1 LSLELSSLSSERYN
15 PAARE
20 LAMPIQGYPHP
31 PANRVAPFKPL
42 FTNDAAYDTT
52 LAHHLRTH
60 NNGSNRFHRRLAD
73 DKENIVGTIVKINLK
88 DRHHRILALIKKN
101 SGRLVMA
108 ALCSLMMS
116 GATTAMGYL
125 IKPVIDDIFVNR
137 DTTGLLV
144 LPLVVIV
151 VFLLNGLGRYGQEY
165 FMNFVGEDIIRRLR
179 NQLYDRIQD
188 LSLAFFQK
196 ERTGTLM
203 SRITNDV
210 NILKSMVSTAV
221 TSSMR
226 DIATIVGLTAVIF
239 YQNWR
244 MAILAFFI
252 LPVAFWPI
260 FILGRKVRRVSTGCQ
275 EAMADLSAFL
285 HETFAGN
292 KIVKAFGMEA
302 HEKQRFF
309 NQTKQLFNLEI
320 KGVKIRALSGPIM
333 EVFGG
338 LGIAFVIWYGGS
350 EVISGKT
357 TPGTFMSF
365 LACVL
370 LLYDPVRK
378 LSQLNNTIQQGMAAV
393 DRIFDI
399 IETTTDIQDPDTPRP
414 IAATPHDLRFENVR
428 FNYGD
433 QEVLKGIDLTVE
445 QGQVLALVGMS
456 GGGKSTL
463 ANLIPRFFD
472 ATSGRILID
481 GIDIREFAVADLRRQ
496 ISIVTQEPIL
506 FNETVRDNIAYGSV
520 DADADRIVQ
529 AAKAA
534 FAHDFI
540 ERFPNGY
547 DTKIGELGGRLS
559 GGEKQRLCI
568 ARALIKDA
576 PILILDEATSSL
588 DSEAEAVVQKALEN
602 LMQGRTTVVIAHRL
616 STVAAADRIAVIV
629 GGTIVEEGTHE
640 SLLAREGE
648 YKKLYA
654 IQYAGNKRG

>member
-1 LSLELSSLSSERYN
+1 ML
-15 PAARE
+15 
-20 LAMPIQGYPHP
+20 
-31 PANRVAPFKPL
+31 
-42 FTNDAAYDTT
+42 
-52 LAHHLRTH
+52 
-60 NNGSNRFHRRLAD
+60 
-73 DKENIVGTIVKINLK
+73 GTIFKVSLK
-88 DRHHRILALIKKN
+88 DRHRRILALIKEN
-101 SGRLVMA
+101 SGRLILA
-108 ALCSLMMS
+108 AVCSLMMS

-137 DTTGLLV
+137 NTTGLIV

-151 VFLLNGLGRYGQEY
+151 VFLVNGLGRYGQEY
-165 FMNFVGEDIIRRLR
+165 FMNYVGEDIIRRLR

-275 EAMADLSAFL
+275 EAMADLNAFL

-292 KIVKAFGMEA
+292 KIVKAFGMEG
-302 HEKQRFF
+302 HEKRRFF
-309 NQTKQLFNLEI
+309 DQTNRLFTLEI
-320 KGVKIRALSGPIM
+320 KGVKVRALSSPIM
-333 EVFGG
+333 EFFGG

-350 EVISGKT
+350 EVIAGKT

-378 LSQLNNTIQQGMAAV
+378 LSHLNNTIQQGMAAV
-393 DRIFDI
+393 DRVFDI
-399 IETTTDIQDPDTPRP
+399 IETQTDIKDPDSPLP
-414 IAATPHDLRFENVR
+414 IASSPHDLRIENVR
-428 FNYGD
+428 FSYGD
-433 QEVLKGIDLTVE
+433 QDVLKGINLTVD

-472 ATSGRILID
+472 VTDGRILID
-481 GIDIREFAVADLRRQ
+481 GIDIRGFALADLRRQ

-506 FNETVRDNIAYGSV
+506 FNETVRDNIAYGSI
-520 DADADRIVQ
+520 DATDDLIVQ
-529 AAKAA
+529 AAKDA

-540 ERFPNGY
+540 TRFPKGY
-547 DTKIGELGGRLS
+547 DTMIGELGGRLS

-616 STVAAADRIAVIV
+616 STIAGADRIAVIV
-629 GGTIVEEGTHE
+629 NGTIVEEGNHE
-640 SLLAREGE
+640 ELLSSGGE
-648 YKKLYA
+648 YKKLYTM
-654 IQYAGNKRG
+654 QVAGGKIG

>member
-1 LSLELSSLSSERYN
+1 MGTIFN
-15 PAARE
+15 
-20 LAMPIQGYPHP
+20 
-31 PANRVAPFKPL
+31 F
-42 FTNDAAYDTT
+42 
-52 LAHHLRTH
+52 
-60 NNGSNRFHRRLAD
+60 RLA
-73 DKENIVGTIVKINLK
+73 E
-88 DRHHRILALIKKN
+88 RHRRILALIKKN
-101 SGRLVMA
+101 SGRLAMA
-108 ALCSLMMS
+108 ALCSLMIS

-137 DTTGLLV
+137 NTTGLVV
-144 LPLVVIV
+144 LPLVVIG
-151 VFLLNGLGRYGQEY
+151 VFLVNGLGRYGQEF
-165 FMNFVGEDIIRRLR
+165 FMNYVGEDIIRRLR

-188 LSLAFFQK
+188 LSLAFFQQ

-210 NILKSMVSTAV
+210 NMLKSMVSTAV

-226 DIATIVGLTAVIF
+226 DVATIVGLTAVIF

-252 LPVAFWPI
+252 LPLAFWPI

-292 KIVKAFGMEA
+292 KIVKAFGMEG
-302 HEKQRFF
+302 HEKRRFF
-309 NQTKQLFNLEI
+309 DQTERLFRLEI
-320 KGVKIRALSGPIM
+320 KGVKVRALSSPIM
-333 EVFGG
+333 EFFGG
-338 LGIAFVIWYGGS
+338 LGIAFVIWYGGA
-350 EVISGKT
+350 EVIAGKT

-378 LSQLNNTIQQGMAAV
+378 LSHLNNTIQQGLAAV
-393 DRIFDI
+393 DRVFDI
-399 IETTTDIQDPDTPRP
+399 IERPSDIRDPDAPLP
-414 IAATPHDLRFENVR
+414 IAATPHDLRFEKVR
-428 FNYGD
+428 FSYGD
-433 QEVLKGIDLTVE
+433 QEVLKGIDLMVA

-472 ATSGRILID
+472 VTGGRILID

-496 ISIVTQEPIL
+496 IAIVTQEPIL

-520 DADADRIVQ
+520 DATADRVVG

-540 ERFPNGY
+540 KRFPKGY
-547 DTKIGELGGRLS
+547 DTMIGELGGRLS

-616 STVAAADRIAVIV
+616 STIAAADRIAVIV
-629 GGTIVEEGTHE
+629 NGKVVEEGTHAALR
-640 SLLAREGE
+640 SCDGE
-648 YKKLYA
+648 YEKLYRM
-654 IQYAGNKRG
+654 QYGADDERAAQLLIREKA

>member
-1 LSLELSSLSSERYN
+1 MR
-15 PAARE
+15 
-20 LAMPIQGYPHP
+20 I
-31 PANRVAPFKPL
+31 V
-42 FTNDAAYDTT
+42 
-52 LAHHLRTH
+52 
-60 NNGSNRFHRRLAD
+60 
-73 DKENIVGTIVKINLK
+73 DKFNLK
-88 DRHHRILALIKKN
+88 DRHRHILALVKKN
-101 SGRLVMA
+101 TGRLIMA
-108 ALCSLMMS
+108 AICSLMIS
-116 GATTAMGYL
+116 AATTAMGYL

-137 DTTGLLV
+137 NTTGLIV
-144 LPLVVIV
+144 LPLVVIM
-151 VFLLNGLGRYGQEY
+151 VFLVNGMGRYGQEY
-165 FMNFVGEDIIRRLR
+165 FMNYVGEDIIRRLR
-179 NQLYDRIQD
+179 NRLYDRIQD

-226 DIATIVGLTAVIF
+226 DIASIVGLTAVIF

-244 MAILAFFI
+244 MAILAFFV
-252 LPVAFWPI
+252 LPLAFWPI
-260 FILGRKVRRVSTGCQ
+260 FILGQKVRRVSTGCQ

-292 KIVKAFGMEA
+292 KIVKAFVMEN

-309 NQTKQLFNLEI
+309 NQTQRLFDLEI
-320 KGVKIRALSGPIM
+320 KGVKVRALSGPIM

-350 EVISGKT
+350 EVIAGKT

-378 LSQLNNTIQQGMAAV
+378 LSNLNNTIQQGMAAA
-393 DRIFDI
+393 DRVFDV
-399 IETTTDIQDPDTPRP
+399 IETPTDIKDPDTPQA
-414 IAATPHDLRFENVR
+414 IAALPHDLRFENVH
-428 FNYGD
+428 FTYGD
-433 QEVLKGIDLTVE
+433 QDVLKGIDLTVA

-472 ATSGRILID
+472 VTDGRVLID
-481 GIDIREFAVADLRRQ
+481 GIDIREFAIADLRRQ

-520 DADADRIVQ
+520 NASEDRIVQ
-529 AAKAA
+529 AAKDA

-540 ERFPNGY
+540 MRFPNGY
-547 DTKIGELGGRLS
+547 DTMIGELGGRLS

-602 LMQGRTTVVIAHRL
+602 LMQGRTTIVIAHRL
-616 STVAAADRIAVIV
+616 STISGADRIAVIV
-629 GGTIVEEGTHE
+629 NGAIVEEGTHE
-640 SLLAREGE
+640 ELLSRGGE
-648 YKKLYA
+648 YKKLYTMQVA
-654 IQYAGNKRG
+654 NGKEG

>member
-1 LSLELSSLSSERYN
+1 MR
-15 PAARE
+15 
-20 LAMPIQGYPHP
+20 
-31 PANRVAPFKPL
+31 
-42 FTNDAAYDTT
+42 
-52 LAHHLRTH
+52 
-60 NNGSNRFHRRLAD
+60 
-73 DKENIVGTIVKINLK
+73 TIVKFSLK
-88 DRHHRILALIKKN
+88 DRHRHILTLIKKN
-101 SGRLVMA
+101 SGRLIMA
-108 ALCSLMMS
+108 AICSLMIS
-116 GATTAMGYL
+116 AATTAMGYL

-137 DTTGLLV
+137 DTTGLIV

-151 VFLLNGLGRYGQEY
+151 VFLVNGLGRYGQEY
-165 FMNFVGEDIIRRLR
+165 FMNYVGEDIIRRLR
-179 NQLYDRIQD
+179 NRLYDRIQD

-226 DIATIVGLTAVIF
+226 DMASIVGLTAVIF

-244 MAILAFFI
+244 MAILAFFV
-252 LPVAFWPI
+252 LPLAFWPI
-260 FILGRKVRRVSTGCQ
+260 FILGQKVRRVSTGCQ

-292 KIVKAFGMEA
+292 KIVKAFVMES

-309 NQTKQLFNLEI
+309 NQTQRLFNLEI
-320 KGVKIRALSGPIM
+320 KGVKVRALSGPIM
-333 EVFGG
+333 EFFGG

-350 EVISGKT
+350 EVIAGKT

-378 LSQLNNTIQQGMAAV
+378 LSNLNNTIQQGMAAA
-393 DRIFDI
+393 DRVFDI
-399 IETTTDIQDPDTPRP
+399 VETPTDIKDPVSPRS
-414 IAATPHDLRFENVR
+414 IASTSHHLRFENVH
-428 FNYGD
+428 FTYGD
-433 QEVLKGIDLTVE
+433 QEVLNGIDLAVE

-472 ATSGRILID
+472 VTEGRVLID
-481 GIDIREFAVADLRRQ
+481 GIDIREFTVADLRRQ

-506 FNETVRDNIAYGSV
+506 FNETIRNNIAYGSV
-520 DADADRIVQ
+520 NASDDRIVQ
-529 AAKAA
+529 AAKDA

-540 ERFPNGY
+540 MRFPNGY
-547 DTKIGELGGRLS
+547 DTLIGELGSRLS

-602 LMQGRTTVVIAHRL
+602 LMQGRTTIVIAHRL
-616 STVAAADRIAVIV
+616 STISGADRIAVIV
-629 GGTIVEEGTHE
+629 NGTIVEEGNHE
-640 SLLAREGE
+640 ELLSRGGE
-648 YKKLYA
+648 YKKLYT
-654 IQYAGNKRG
+654 IQVANGKAG

>member
-1 LSLELSSLSSERYN
+1 MR
-15 PAARE
+15 
-20 LAMPIQGYPHP
+20 I
-31 PANRVAPFKPL
+31 V
-42 FTNDAAYDTT
+42 
-52 LAHHLRTH
+52 
-60 NNGSNRFHRRLAD
+60 
-73 DKENIVGTIVKINLK
+73 DKFSLK
-88 DRHHRILALIKKN
+88 DRHRHILALVKKN
-101 SGRLVMA
+101 SGRLIMA
-108 ALCSLMMS
+108 AICSLMIS
-116 GATTAMGYL
+116 AATTAMGYL

-137 DTTGLLV
+137 NTTGLIV
-144 LPLVVIV
+144 LPLVVIM
-151 VFLLNGLGRYGQEY
+151 VFMVNGSGRYGQEY
-165 FMNFVGEDIIRRLR
+165 FMNYVGEDIIRRLR
-179 NQLYDRIQD
+179 NRLYDRIQD
-188 LSLAFFQK
+188 LPLAFFQK

-226 DIATIVGLTAVIF
+226 DIASIIGLTAVIF

-244 MAILAFFI
+244 MAILAFFV
-252 LPVAFWPI
+252 LPLAFWPI
-260 FILGRKVRRVSTGCQ
+260 FILGQKVRRVSTGCQ

-292 KIVKAFGMEA
+292 KIVKAFVMEN

-309 NQTKQLFNLEI
+309 DQTQRLFNLEI
-320 KGVKIRALSGPIM
+320 KGVKVRALSGPIM

-350 EVISGKT
+350 EVIAGKT

-378 LSQLNNTIQQGMAAV
+378 LSNLNNTIQQGMAAA
-393 DRIFDI
+393 DRVFDI
-399 IETTTDIQDPDTPRP
+399 IETPTDIKDPDTPRA
-414 IAATPHDLRFENVR
+414 IAALPHNLRFENVH
-428 FNYGD
+428 FTYGD
-433 QEVLKGIDLTVE
+433 QDVLKGIDLTVA

-472 ATSGRILID
+472 VTDGRVLID

-520 DADADRIVQ
+520 NASQDRIVQ
-529 AAKAA
+529 AAKDA

-602 LMQGRTTVVIAHRL
+602 LMQGRTTIVIAHRL
-616 STVAAADRIAVIV
+616 STISGADRIAVIV
-629 GGTIVEEGTHE
+629 NGTIVEEGTHE
-640 SLLAREGE
+640 ELLSRNGE
-648 YKKLYA
+648 YKKLYTMQVA
-654 IQYAGNKRG
+654 NGKDG